1 MVQAATYKAT
11 RPTTATRRATGSF
24 CRWYRRFGVDNA
36 NDARYFLLLGAGEFL
51 PWSENVERRML
62 QLAQRGGPIAVL
74 PTASA
79 PEGDAVFDRWGR
91 MGLDHYAQLGHEAQI
106 VNLKTRDDAFDPEV
120 IAAIDAASMVF
131 FSGGNPAYLART
143 LDGTPSLDALTRGLA
158 DGMIFA
164 GCSAGAMV
172 AGARV
177 KKTAGPGFRSA
188 GLGLVEHVRFGVH
201 WNRVPSL
208 PGLKR
213 LMTAGSEGTDVFVGI
228 DEMTAIAGNG
238 VRWRVFGAGRVEVR
252 RHDARS
258 FFSGGEEFS
267 LD

>member
-1 MVQAATYKAT
+1 
-11 RPTTATRRATGSF
+11 
-24 CRWYRRFGVDNA
+24 VDNA
-36 NDARYFLLLGAGEFL
+36 NDARHFLLLGAGEFL
-51 PWSENVERRML
+51 PWSADAERHML
-62 QLAQRGGPIAVL
+62 GLTQRVGPIAVL

-79 PEGDAVFDRWGR
+79 PEGDAVFYRWGK
-91 MGLDHYAQLGHEAQI
+91 MGLDHYAQLGLDAHI
-106 VNLKTRDDAFDPEV
+106 VNLKTREDAFDPDV

-131 FSGGNPAYLART
+131 FSGGNPTFLAGT
-143 LDGTPSLDALTRGLA
+143 LDGTPVLDALIHGIA

-177 KKTAGPGFRSA
+177 EHTAGPGFRSA
-188 GLGLVEHVRFGVH
+188 GLGLVAHVRFGVH
-201 WNRVPSL
+201 WNRVPGL

-213 LMTAGSEGTDVFVGI
+213 FVTAGSEGADAFVGI

-252 RHDARS
+252 SRDGRS
-258 FFSGGEEFS
+258 LFRDGEEFS

>member
-1 MVQAATYKAT
+1 M
-11 RPTTATRRATGSF
+11 
-24 CRWYRRFGVDNA
+24 DNA
-36 NDARYFLLLGAGEFL
+36 DDARHFLLLGAGEFL
-51 PWSENVERRML
+51 PWSEDAERHTLGLTER
-62 QLAQRGGPIAVL
+62 AGPIAVL

-91 MGLDHYAQLGHEAQI
+91 MGLDHYARLGLEAH
-106 VNLKTRDDAFDPEV
+106 VVSLKTREDAFDPKV

-143 LDGTPSLDALTRGLA
+143 LDATPFLETLTRGLA
-158 DGMIFA
+158 GGMIFA

-172 AGARV
+172 AGARAG
-177 KKTAGPGFRSA
+177 KSGGPGFRSA
-188 GLGLVEHVRFGVH
+188 GLGLVEHARFGVH

-208 PGLKR
+208 PGMKR
-213 LMTAGSEGTDVFVGI
+213 LMTAGTEGTDGFVGI

-252 RHDARS
+252 RRDARS
-258 FFSGGEEFS
+258 YFSGGDEFS
-267 LD
+267 LA